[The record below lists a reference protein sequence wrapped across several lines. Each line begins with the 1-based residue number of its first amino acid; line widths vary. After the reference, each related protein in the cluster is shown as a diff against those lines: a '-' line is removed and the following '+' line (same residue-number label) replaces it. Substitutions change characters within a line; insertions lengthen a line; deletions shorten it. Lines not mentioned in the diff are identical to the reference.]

1 MGHHDSCDQ
10 WPMTYTQ
17 VIRVRVICNDR
28 ITIWPITHLTHDP
41 WPSTRVTRVRS
52 RVTSDDPDPCEQL
65 TMTHLTRD
73 PWPSTRVRSRVTS
86 DDPDPCEQ
94 LTMTHLARDPWP
106 GTRVIRVRS
115 WVGAYDRDPCDPSNT
130 DPWPTWPVIHYPV
143 RWKGQASTSTISV
156 YIELQTVW
164 LTFVSK
170 RVHLSNFFNLG

>member
-17 VIRVRVICNDR
+17 VIRVRVICNDP

-65 TMTHLTRD
+65 TMTHL
-73 PWPSTRVRSRVTS
+73 
-86 DDPDPCEQ
+86 
-94 LTMTHLARDPWP
+94 ARDPWP

-115 WVGAYDRDPCDPSNT
+115 WVGADDRDPCDPSNT

-143 RWKGQASTSTISV
+143 RWKEQASTSTVSV

-170 RVHLSNFFNLG
+170 RVHIVELFQPGIARQP

>member
-73 PWPSTRVRSRVTS
+73 PWP
-86 DDPDPCEQ
+86 
-94 LTMTHLARDPWP
+94 

-115 WVGAYDRDPCDPSNT
+115 WVGADDRDPCDPSNNWSMT
-130 DPWPTWPVIHYPV
+130 HLTRDPLSGTLKRASVDFDYISIHRTTNSLTNV
-143 RWKGQASTSTISV
+143 CIKTSTHCRTFSTWDS
-156 YIELQTVW
+156 QTT
-164 LTFVSK
+164 LGFRTK
-170 RVHLSNFFNLG
+170 LYSNIPTETP